1 MASNINTLVILTFA
15 FIPMLLIFQIYLA
28 GRTPF
33 DFGCLCVLVS
43 RQLWVNKQSKDLHIL
58 CKRNWLNY
66 RMGVLENGEKQKTGK
81 GRERR
86 EEHNVSKRTTS
97 LLITLHYFDYKVGKY
112 IDLRKGK
119 DQSTKRE
126 TKG

>member
-33 DFGCLCVLVS
+33 DFGCLRVLVS
-43 RQLWVNKQSKDLHIL
+43 RQLWVNKQSKNLHIL

-66 RMGVLENGEKQKTGK
+66 RMGGGAPEQCAPVILAPLNLKQ
-81 GRERR
+81 E
-86 EEHNVSKRTTS
+86 
-97 LLITLHYFDYKVGKY
+97 I
-112 IDLRKGK
+112 
-119 DQSTKRE
+119 
-126 TKG
+126 